1 MARREITQYFD
12 DIDNSP
18 LKDDEV
24 NTIRF
29 SVDGNHYVLD
39 LSEKNAADF
48 RSAVEPWISAA
59 RPGRP
64 HPHPPS
70 APARSVNGPAPRVS
84 KYPSAVRSRRGS
96 WTPTTRRRASNAAD
110 ILRNTV
116 RWGYLRTPCEHAARP
131 FSWADGS
138 VAPLHTIF
146 RPQ

>member
-59 RPGRP
+59 RP
-64 HPHPPS
+64 
-70 APARSVNGPAPRVS
+70 APATGPQRTTNRQTS
-84 KYPSAVRSRRGS
+84 SASATRSRAIREWARAEGLEVSERGKI
-96 WTPTTRRRASNAAD
+96 P
-110 ILRNTV
+110 
-116 RWGYLRTPCEHAARP
+116 ARIVD
-131 FSWADGS
+131 AYNEAQGK
-138 VAPLHTIF
+138 
-146 RPQ
+146 